1 MLEPDEHARTK
12 MAGTGVKPACPGP
25 TTLAGSG
32 PPGAPV
38 ASPWPIGPIRR
49 YAGQVGGGL
58 EQADGPAG
66 TPLAIL
72 VVDDEPAIRDVFS
85 RFLARRGHRVVTCG
99 TAGEGI
105 AAAEQARF
113 DVIVTDL
120 LLPDL
125 SGLEMARRLRAN
137 GCTSRLVVLTGEP
150 GADTVDQAREL
161 SVFRYLAKPI
171 RAGVLIDVIEEAGKQ
186 AG

>member
-1 MLEPDEHARTK
+1 M
-12 MAGTGVKPACPGP
+12 
-25 TTLAGSG
+25 
-32 PPGAPV
+32 
-38 ASPWPIGPIRR
+38 
-49 YAGQVGGGL
+49 GGGL

-66 TPLAIL
+66 APLAIL

-105 AAAEQARF
+105 AAAEQAQF

-125 SGLEMARRLRAN
+125 SGLEMARRLRAS

-171 RAGVLIDVIEEAGKQ
+171 RAGVLIDVVEEAGKQ